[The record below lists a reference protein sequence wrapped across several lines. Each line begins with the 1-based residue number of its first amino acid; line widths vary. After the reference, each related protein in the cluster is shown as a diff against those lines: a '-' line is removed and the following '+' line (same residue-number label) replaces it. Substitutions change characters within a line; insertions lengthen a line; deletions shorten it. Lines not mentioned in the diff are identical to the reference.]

1 MAELTYREAVAVG
14 IAQEMR
20 RDPNLVM
27 LGEDIAAAGGVFKT
41 TVGLVDEFGPDRV
54 RDTPISEQAIL
65 GAAMGAAMTGV
76 PVIAEIMFSDFL
88 AVCWD
93 IVANEIAKSRYMTNG
108 QVSFPLV
115 IRTANGGGVRFGAQH
130 SQSVENWAMM
140 IPGLKVVAPSTPAD
154 VVGLMAAAIRDP
166 DPVVFFEHK
175 ALMGT
180 KADVPD
186 AELVDELGTATVV
199 REGTDATI
207 VALAAMVPKAVEAA
221 ERLQLDGIA
230 AEVVDVRSLVP
241 LDTRT
246 LLASVEKTGRLFT
259 VEENPRLCGWGAE
272 LVSIVA
278 EEGFWSL
285 DGPSVR
291 ITTPHVPLPAAA
303 ALEDLAIPSVDRIY
317 ETICKSVDAGGG
329 G

>member
-1 MAELTYREAVAVG
+1 MAELTYREAVAHG

-27 LGEDIAAAGGVFKT
+27 LGEDVGPAGGVFKT

-65 GAAMGAAMTGV
+65 GAAMGAAMTGI

-93 IVANEIAKSRYMTNG
+93 LVANEIAKSRYMTDG

-115 IRTANGGGVRFGAQH
+115 IRTANGGSVRFGAQH

-140 IPGLKVVAPSTPAD
+140 VPGLKVVAPSTPFD
-154 VVGLMAAAIRDP
+154 MVGLMAASIRDP

-175 ALMGT
+175 GLMGT
-180 KADVPD
+180 KGEVPD
-186 AELVDELGTATVV
+186 GEVVDSLGTAKVL
-199 REGTDATI
+199 REGGDCTI
-207 VALAAMVPKAVEAA
+207 AALALMVPRALEAA
-221 ERLQLDGIA
+221 ERLEQDGIS

-246 LLASVEKTGRLFT
+246 LLDSVAKTGRFFT

-272 LVSIVA
+272 VVSIVD
-278 EEGFWSL
+278 EEAFWSL
-285 DGPSVR
+285 DGPSIR
-291 ITTPHVPLPAAA
+291 ITTPHIPLPAAA
-303 ALEDLAIPSVDRIY
+303 ALEDLALPSADRIY
-317 ETICKSVDAGGG
+317 ETVAKSVDLGSGR
-329 G
+329 

>member
-1 MAELTYREAVAVG
+1 MAELTYREAVAHG

-20 RDPNLVM
+20 RDPSLVM

-41 TVGLVDEFGPDRV
+41 TVGLLDEFGPERV

-140 IPGLKVVAPSTPAD
+140 IPGLKVVAPSTPVD

-180 KADVPD
+180 KGEIPD
-186 AELVDELGTATVV
+186 AEVVDELGTARVV
-199 REGTDATI
+199 LEGDDVTI
-207 VALAAMVPKAVEAA
+207 AALALMVPRAVEAA
-221 ERLQLDGIA
+221 ERLRQDGIST
-230 AEVVDVRSLVP
+230 EVIDVRSLVP

-246 LLASVEKTGRLFT
+246 LLSSVEKTGRFFT

-278 EEGFWSL
+278 DEAFWNL
-285 DGPSVR
+285 DGPSIR
-291 ITTPHVPLPAAA
+291 ITTPHIPLPAAA
-303 ALEDLAIPSVDRIY
+303 SLEDLALPSVDRIY
-317 ETICKSVDAGGG
+317 ETVRKAVDAGGG